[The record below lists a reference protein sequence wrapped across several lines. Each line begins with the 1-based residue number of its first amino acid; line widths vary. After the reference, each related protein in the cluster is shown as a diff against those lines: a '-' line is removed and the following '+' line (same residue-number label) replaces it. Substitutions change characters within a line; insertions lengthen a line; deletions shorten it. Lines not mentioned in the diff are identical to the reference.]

1 MREAFVIAKREF
13 LERVRSKWFVV
24 MTIIWPLLMVAMI
37 VVPALIA
44 GSGFTGAKV
53 EILDHSG
60 KLAQPLVVKL
70 ESGDLKW
77 HARIIPESTPET
89 ELQARVEQKQINGY
103 FTIAKDALDGGPIVY
118 NGDNASNQV
127 VQVVVKRDVAQ
138 TVIATRASE
147 GNVPDDVLA
156 RMFSRMD
163 ITTNHTT
170 GKGPAMSGAES
181 LILGFVLAFLL
192 YIAIALYGIN
202 VMRSVVTE
210 KSSRVVELLVAAA
223 KPRALMA
230 GKILGV
236 GGAGLAQ
243 LLIWLVVGAVAL
255 ANRDAILH
263 AVGVKAAAE
272 SVLPS
277 LAAGQIAIVLAFF
290 IGGYIFYSSLFAAM
304 GATVSSEQDT
314 QQAQM
319 PVTMLLVIAIVSMQ
333 AITGDPRGS
342 TSEIMTLVP
351 FWSPILMPLRYFLGG
366 ATVAEVALSFAILA
380 ASTVL
385 VARAAAKIY
394 RVGILM
400 YGKRPGLRELVRW
413 LRY

>member
-24 MTIIWPLLMVAMI
+24 MTILWPLLMVAMI
-37 VVPALIA
+37 VVPALTA
-44 GSGFTGAKV
+44 GRGFTGAKV
-53 EILDHSG
+53 EIADHSG
-60 KLAQPLVVKL
+60 KASEVMIGALEGEPLL
-70 ESGDLKW
+70 W
-77 HARIIPESTPET
+77 HASLAPAGATQDQLLERIRT
-89 ELQARVEQKQINGY
+89 KQINGFLIVPDDVLTGGAIEY
-103 FTIAKDALDGGPIVY
+103 F
-118 NGDNASNQV
+118 GDNASNQSVQILLQRV
-127 VQVVVKRDVAQ
+127 VESAVHKE
-138 TVIATRASE
+138 RAKE
-147 GNVPDDVLA
+147 AGLTELQLGAILA
-156 RMFSRMD
+156 RV
-163 ITTNHTT
+163 NVVAKHTT
-170 GKGPAMSGAES
+170 GKAEAMSGIETM
-181 LILGFVLAFLL
+181 ILGFVLAFLL

-210 KSSRVVELLVAAA
+210 KSSRVVELLVAAV

-230 GKILGV
+230 GKIIGV

-243 LLIWLVVGAVAL
+243 LMIWLVVGAVAL
-255 ANRDAILH
+255 ANRDAILGLFGLH
-263 AVGVKAAAE
+263 GGGPAM
-272 SVLPS
+272 LPS
-277 LAAGQIAIVLAFF
+277 LDAGQIGIVLAFF

-333 AITGDPRGS
+333 AVTSDPRGS
-342 TSEIMTLVP
+342 TSEVMTLVP

-366 ATVAEVALSFAILA
+366 ATVAEVALSFGILA